1 MRLVLDVQRGFL
13 LTQSVSIIISLGMKN
28 GINIYLFIRKEMY
41 KPQALSFIHN
51 LLLYFAKGNKFRE
64 IIT

>member
-1 MRLVLDVQRGFL
+1 MFSDR
-13 LTQSVSIIISLGMKN
+13 VSIIISLGMKN